1 MRNLI
6 IISASLLLLS
16 ASFLFGWSRG
26 KKSVKPTTLLK
37 EVIIR
42 DTERIAEPVVVPEL
56 VIIEDTIFLE
66 VLIRDTLCSV
76 PLVKET
82 KTYKGSNYMAK
93 VSGYNPSL
101 DYIEIYKKN
110 SIKYINTSEP
120 QKKWDISAVMG
131 VNFTG
136 YVNPYI
142 AGQIAYNLRKLTIAA
157 QFGRDIN
164 AKTNFVTLEVSSP
177 IIRW

>member
-1 MRNLI
+1 
-6 IISASLLLLS
+6 
-16 ASFLFGWSRG
+16 
-26 KKSVKPTTLLK
+26 
-37 EVIIR
+37 
-42 DTERIAEPVVVPEL
+42 
-56 VIIEDTIFLE
+56 
-66 VLIRDTLCSV
+66 
-76 PLVKET
+76 
-82 KTYKGSNYMAK
+82 MAK